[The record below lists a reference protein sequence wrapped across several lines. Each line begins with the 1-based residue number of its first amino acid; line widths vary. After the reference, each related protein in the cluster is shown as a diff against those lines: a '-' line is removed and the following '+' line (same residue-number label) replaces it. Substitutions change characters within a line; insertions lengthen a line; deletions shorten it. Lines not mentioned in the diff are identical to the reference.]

1 MGQFKEK
8 ERSCKSCGAT
18 WVGHEEKETDVNL
31 ALWLL
36 NEARKSSYD
45 TALLVSRDSDLAPAI
60 RMVGSEFPEKRVRL
74 IAPPNLRHS
83 KELAREVGKKALS
96 SIKEIH
102 LERAQLP
109 EEITDPVT
117 GVVLAR
123 RPLSYQKPT

>member
-1 MGQFKEK
+1 M
-8 ERSCKSCGAT
+8 
-18 WVGHEEKETDVNL
+18 
-31 ALWLL
+31 L